1 MKKLSAGDGLPD
13 QICQQCAYQVDTTYK
28 FKLQCES
35 SDATLRQSLINQTIQ
50 HSPHEIFLT
59 VLDTGCGIDSSNNTT
74 IKHEV
79 KEEIFVEENHVH
91 PENNEERICNDAFIE
106 SSTDSWTNLQTETSS
121 SKLVL
126 KKAPKKKQ
134 SSSPR
139 KIITKNC
146 KNQQAFSQKINVK
159 ACKQVKQGYNSLTG
173 ANAKSGSEEPVYVCE
188 KESVSVDFVK
198 DDDDNE
204 SVSNEFGVEVQMRK
218 KSYIKLFHCH
228 DCGKNFAKKTQLVLH
243 MSAHTGAKPYICSQ
257 CGRTFAS
264 RINLKK
270 HLFTHTGE
278 KPYLCTRCGI
288 SFGRID
294 TLTKHMRSH
303 TGEKP
308 FHCSVCGN
316 NFARRSTFTNH
327 MRTHSGEKPY
337 LCTECG
343 WRCVQSY
350 DLKKHM
356 RCHTGEKP
364 FRCTICR
371 MSFGQ
376 RNSLTKHMKC
386 HIGDVPLTLEC
397 AKELQYQC

>member
-1 MKKLSAGDGLPD
+1 MSLNFRYICRLCLKQNGSLMRIFSEENEESVPTIPAKIKSFAPTLQLCAGDGLPD
-13 QICQQCAYQVDTTYK
+13 QICQQCACQVDTTYK

-35 SDATLRQSLINQTIQ
+35 SDATLRQLY
-50 HSPHEIFLT
+50 
-59 VLDTGCGIDSSNNTT
+59 
-74 IKHEV
+74 
-79 KEEIFVEENHVH
+79 
-91 PENNEERICNDAFIE
+91 NDAFTD
-106 SSTDSWTNLQTETSS
+106 SSTDSWTNLEIEASS
-121 SKLVL
+121 NKVVM
-126 KKAPKKKQ
+126 KKTPKNKQ
-134 SSSPR
+134 CSSPR
-139 KIITKNC
+139 RIIVKNC
-146 KNQQAFSQKINVK
+146 KKYQQNFTRKVNGKKCNKVDKRYSSSAAEAI
-159 ACKQVKQGYNSLTG
+159 T
-173 ANAKSGSEEPVYVCE
+173 KSGNEEPAYALE
-188 KESVSVDFVK
+188 KESGSVDCVK
-198 DDDDNE
+198 ADDND
-204 SVSNEFGVEVQMRK
+204 SVNNDFSVKVQMRVK
-218 KSYIKLFHCH
+218 KPYMKLFHCH
-228 DCGKNFAKKTQLVLH
+228 DCGKNFAKKTQLILH

-364 FRCTICR
+364 FRCTVCR
-371 MSFGQ
+371 ISFGQ
-376 RNSLTKHMKC
+376 RNSLTKHMRC
-386 HIGDVPLTLEC
+386 HIGEVPLTMDC
-397 AKELQYQC
+397 AKEMQYQCQ